1 MSLSGCW
8 TQGHLPSRPARR
20 TPCLQSAGRGRA
32 ALGVRTTGGPPHST
46 LPPGGGS
53 GDSARV
59 SPGPCSVCACF
70 MTPPRSRGCLRPEL
84 GHGAAVTTLKLL
96 GAPGVGSRR
105 EGLGQALTL
114 RAWAGQL
121 RPECP
126 ETAPWALCDS
136 RCPQVP
142 HRSPATPRTTRLSL
156 VKVPVLSKQHTSTLP
171 AKGIRKGS
179 VQYMS
184 GWWEPGSGALLGR
197 SPLGA
202 LPLPRR
208 LTELGQG
215 DERGVGRQRRLMGS
229 SGGTTEVRISV
240 HPEKSL

>member
-1 MSLSGCW
+1 
-8 TQGHLPSRPARR
+8 
-20 TPCLQSAGRGRA
+20 
-32 ALGVRTTGGPPHST
+32 
-46 LPPGGGS
+46 
-53 GDSARV
+53 
-59 SPGPCSVCACF
+59 
-70 MTPPRSRGCLRPEL
+70 MTPMPR
-84 GHGAAVTTLKLL
+84 A
-96 GAPGVGSRR
+96 
-105 EGLGQALTL
+105 
-114 RAWAGQL
+114 
-121 RPECP
+121 
-126 ETAPWALCDS
+126 
-136 RCPQVP
+136 

-215 DERGVGRQRRLMGS
+215 DERGVDGQRQLDGQLRGHDGGEDQRALQKELVAVPAGVLGTCADRACQSGGLGPGAEQIGGAGGQGTYLRSTRRRLPQWQRP
-229 SGGTTEVRISV
+229 GGRG
-240 HPEKSL
+240 